1 MSYESNLIILQ
12 AFLKRLAELPE
23 GEEFV
28 IPLPPEEITGLRS
41 FLYEHWGRT
50 DQKGIFRI
58 ERKGEGVIKILK
70 RRTFVAA
77 ADSLSQLAS
86 VLGSPAKAR
95 RTFPGFQGSS
105 RAAPTE
111 SPGAARP
118 QPKNF
123 KDLLKKKYGKEP
135 AEEQPEEGAG
145 SGIEFYNKHG
155 ADKTWPEIHKLVST
169 AQAAGELSDP
179 EANQALTEWQRLNPE
194 FKPSS
199 KGSDQK

>member
-1 MSYESNLIILQ
+1 MSYDNNLITLQ

-28 IPLPPEEITGLRS
+28 IPLLPEEITELRS
-41 FLYEHWGRT
+41 FLYEHWSRT

-95 RTFPGFQGSS
+95 RTFPGFQGSNSS
-105 RAAPTE
+105 RAQEAQ
-111 SPGAARP
+111 P
-118 QPKNF
+118 QPKDF

-135 AEEQPEEGAG
+135 AAELPNHA
-145 SGIEFYNKHG
+145 SSPGIEFYNKH
-155 ADKTWPEIHKLVST
+155 ADTTWPEIHKLVST

-199 KGSDQK
+199 KGGDSK